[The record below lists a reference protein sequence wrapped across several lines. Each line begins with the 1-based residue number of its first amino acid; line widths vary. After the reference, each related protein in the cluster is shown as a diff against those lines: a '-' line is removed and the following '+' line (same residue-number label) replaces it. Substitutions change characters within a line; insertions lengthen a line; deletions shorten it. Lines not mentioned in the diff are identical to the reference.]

1 MLIAIMGDTFA
12 QATEQ
17 AEKNARITKIDIMHD
32 YIALIDDRLTEK
44 GQKKNNKKRKDEA
57 LKYIYVVMTEA
68 GLT

>member
-32 YIALIDDRLTEK
+32 YISLIDDRLTDK
-44 GQKKNNKKRKDEA
+44 GWK
-57 LKYIYVVMTEA
+57 
-68 GLT
+68 